1 MARKRSE
8 ELTEK
13 IKMPKD
19 VTPGWAEKKA
29 RSICMQRNIFDPALN
44 HQKLD
49 ELMEEILIRFGFKD
63 LVEFIRAQSRW
74 YE

>member
-29 RSICMQRNIFDPALN
+29 RAICKERRIFDPAIN
-44 HQKLD
+44 HMKLD
-49 ELMEEILIRFGFKD
+49 ELMEEILVRFGFKD
-63 LVEFIRAQSRW
+63 LVKFIRAQDRW